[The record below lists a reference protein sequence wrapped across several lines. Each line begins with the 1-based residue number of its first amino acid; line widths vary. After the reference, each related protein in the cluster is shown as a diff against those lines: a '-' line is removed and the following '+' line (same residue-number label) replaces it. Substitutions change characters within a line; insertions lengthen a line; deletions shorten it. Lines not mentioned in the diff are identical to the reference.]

1 VNAPS
6 PENRLWR
13 AHLEL
18 LHHLG
23 GGAPARTVSVTAAQA
38 ERARVG
44 EWTAAPPGRLGRR
57 LLPEIERYLQFFAL
71 AQE

>member
-1 VNAPS
+1 VSAPS

-18 LHHLG
+18 LHGLG
-23 GGAPARTVSVTAAQA
+23 GGPPRLTSITPDEAEHARS
-38 ERARVG
+38 G

-57 LLPEIERYLQFFAL
+57 LLPEIEWYLEFFAL
-71 AQE
+71 ARA